1 MSLTFDFFLFFFFNK
16 AAGELGTK
24 KSNAKTPPAYSFC
37 CEKIKTGLAPA
48 ARFNQTNLL
57 CVDSQ

>member
-1 MSLTFDFFLFFFFNK
+1 MTPTFDFFLFFFFVNK
-16 AAGELGTK
+16 AAEKLGT
-24 KSNAKTPPAYSFC
+24 KSNAKTHPAYSFC